1 MPAKKPTGSKTSQ
14 SDLYSLI
21 AKSSGQTEAVV
32 SEVMGAFQS
41 TVLDQSFKGNDV
53 ALGIGTFKRADKAA
67 RNGRNPSTGE
77 TIKIAASKGVKFQ
90 VGAKFKKHLN

>member
-14 SDLYSLI
+14 SDLYKII

-32 SEVMGAFQS
+32 SKVMGAFQ
-41 TVLDQSFKGNDV
+41 TAVMDQLYKGNNV

-67 RNGRNPSTGE
+67 RKGRNPSTGE
-77 TIKIAASKGVKFQ
+77 TIKISASKGVKFQ
-90 VGAKFKKHLN
+90 VGARFKKHLN

>member
-14 SDLYSLI
+14 SDLYKLI

-32 SEVMGAFQS
+32 SQVMGAFQS
-41 TVLDQSFKGNDV
+41 TVLDQIYRGNDV

-77 TIKIAASKGVKFQ
+77 TLKIAASKGVKFQ

>member
-1 MPAKKPTGSKTSQ
+1 MPANKPTGSKTSQ

>member
-14 SDLYSLI
+14 SDRSSLI
-21 AKSSGQTEAVV
+21 AKSSGQTETVV
-32 SEVMGAFQS
+32 SKVMGALQS

-67 RNGRNPSTGE
+67 RKGRNPSTGE
-77 TIKIAASKGVKFQ
+77 NIKIAASKGVKFQ